1 MSDTTSIDD
10 LPTDPS
16 MGNQNNIILQK
27 TEMNNGMRGVGGMGG
42 MSGMG
47 GMGEG
52 GMTTNQVMPPAQVY
66 SPNVAGVNMMGGGMG
81 MQMPQQQMQQMPQQQ
96 NVMNELVNGLQ
107 RASASGL
114 TNLPSRDIPMNTSNM
129 MNDAQINPNFIPT
142 TNPTQQTQ
150 VNQYGH
156 SNMPSNNYIEE
167 HEQDMTS
174 EDKYRKSQNIN
185 SNAENIYKL
194 IQIPIIVGILY
205 FAFQLPVTRKYI
217 LKFIPS
223 VFNSDGN
230 YNISGLVFMSALFAC
245 SFFGL
250 SKVLEMSESW

>member
-1 MSDTTSIDD
+1 MGDTTSIDD
-10 LPTDPS
+10 LPTDPGS
-16 MGNQNNIILQK
+16 GNMNNNVVLQK
-27 TEMNNGMRGVGGMGG
+27 MELSSGAGSIGMQPHGQGQGQVQGYNPNIAGLGLGVGG
-42 MSGMG
+42 
-47 GMGEG
+47 
-52 GMTTNQVMPPAQVY
+52 PPQE
-66 SPNVAGVNMMGGGMG
+66 
-81 MQMPQQQMQQMPQQQ
+81 QQQQQMPHMPPPP
-96 NVMNELVNGLQ
+96 NIMNEMISGLQ
-107 RASASGL
+107 RASASGM
-114 TNLPSRDIPMNTSNM
+114 TALPSRDIPMNTSNM